1 MKGRRRRRD
10 GDGLSEGG
18 RRTLQTEK
26 LALLGFSA
34 GYLLIAFFTTDMRV
48 RYISP
53 IIPPLV
59 ILAVLGF
66 QNLFEMA
73 GGERGGQAVTP
84 WRALLTLGVL
94 VLFSLNGSYIF
105 QLFGKVNPI
114 PYISG
119 QVTREAYITQRR
131 PEYPAIAFVNRT
143 LPQDA
148 RILSIFLGNRRYYF
162 DREVLSDLAL
172 VQTALAD
179 AASPED
185 LLRSLKSRGVTHL
198 VVGSALFNNWV
209 AGNLSPSQKA
219 LLARLLQRKDAGAFH
234 GKRARCFRAA
244 IGHGC
249 RVDGHVVHRP
259 LRSRRRGRREIF
271 SFFPSCL

>member
-1 MKGRRRRRD
+1 
-10 GDGLSEGG
+10 
-18 RRTLQTEK
+18 LQTEK

-48 RYISP
+48 RYIAP

-66 QNLFEMA
+66 QKLCEIT
-73 GGERGGQAVTP
+73 GGGKDAQTHTP
-84 WRALLTLGVL
+84 WRSVVIFGVL
-94 VLFSLNGSYIF
+94 VLFSLNLGYIF
-105 QLFGKVNPI
+105 QLFGKVDPV

-119 QVTREAYITQRR
+119 QVTREAYITRHR

-162 DREVLSDLAL
+162 DREVLFELEL
-172 VQTALAD
+172 LQTAVAE

-185 LLRSLKSRGVTHL
+185 LRRSLKSRGITHL

-209 AGNLSPSQKA
+209 AENLAPSQ
-219 LLARLLQRKDAGAFH
+219 RLLLQGFFKEKTRVLF
-234 GKRARCFRAA
+234 
-244 IGHGC
+244 IENGHA
-249 RVDGHVVHRP
+249 V
-259 LRSRRRGRREIF
+259 LE
-271 SFFPSCL
+271 LL